1 MFLPTVNFSPLE
13 IVMSNSTT
21 RRDFLSAAGVAAATV
36 CVGSTALLPA
46 QEQKKK
52 QTQLLQAAP
61 KKEGTVNQNDLA
73 ICDTHQ
79 HLWDLTKFKLP
90 WLKGDAVQKINRSF
104 LMSDYLKLIGTH
116 KVVKTVYMEVNVDAS
131 QQTAEAEYVLG
142 LCGQKDNPMCGAI
155 IGGSPQS
162 AEFAKYMEPFAT
174 NNRINGVRTVLHDPD
189 RPKGMCLEKTFVE
202 NIKRL
207 GDMGKSYD
215 LCMRPDEIGDGAK
228 LGELCP
234 KATLV
239 VDHCGNMPVNSDDKA
254 LREAWMKGM
263 KEAAA
268 RPNTFCKI
276 SGIIV
281 TAKADAWKASDLEPN
296 ISFCLETFGIDRC
309 FFGGDWPVCT
319 LTAPLDQ
326 WISALKEIVM
336 KKPLDWQKK
345 LFHDNAVRV
354 YKVAAK

>member
-1 MFLPTVNFSPLE
+1 MNHSPLE
-13 IVMSNSTT
+13 IVMPNFT
-21 RRDFLSAAGVAAATV
+21 RRDFLSAAASVAAA
-36 CVGSTALLPA
+36 GSAASLMA
-46 QEQKKK
+46 QEKTK

-90 WLKGDAVQKINRSF
+90 WLKGDAVQSINRSF
-104 LMSDYLKLIGTH
+104 LMSDYLKLIGSH
-116 KVVKTVYMEVNVDAS
+116 KVVKTVYMEVNVDSS

-174 NNRINGVRTVLHDPD
+174 NARINGVRTVLHDPD
-189 RPKGMCLEKTFVE
+189 RPKGMCLEKTFAD

-207 GDMGKSYD
+207 GDMGKSFD

-234 KATLV
+234 KTTLV
-239 VDHCGNMPVNSDDKA
+239 VDHCGNMPVTSTDKA
-254 LREAWMKGM
+254 QREAWMKGM
-263 KEAAA
+263 KAAAA

-276 SGIIV
+276 SGIIA
-281 TAKADAWKASDLEPN
+281 TAKANAWKPSDLAEN
-296 ISFCLETFGIDRC
+296 IFFCIDTFGIDRSL
-309 FFGGDWPVCT
+309 FGGDWPVCT
-319 LTAPLDQ
+319 LTAPLAD
-326 WISALKEIVM
+326 WISALKVIV
-336 KKPLDWQKK
+336 KDKPLDWQRK

-354 YKVAAK
+354 YKVSDK